1 MEYTTGSVTVTED
14 GTNQFSVTLTVT
26 SDTAWDGSSKTEPQ
40 KNESG
45 VYQIATGAELAWF
58 VNESKTADVSGV
70 LTADIKL
77 GKYAWLNIDSSKKVE
92 LDGAGHEI
100 TGLNATSGLFRQ
112 IGGGSHIQ
120 NLTLRGTM
128 TCASST
134 SGGSVVGYANG
145 KNIVIEN
152 CFSYVT
158 VTGSGSNVGGIV
170 GYANS
175 TTTIRNCANLGAV
188 TGSGSV
194 GGIIGGFVGSGAVI
208 TGCYNTGAV
217 TGAVT
222 ATASNAGG
230 IFGNGNYGITVTN
243 CYNTGAVSAN
253 SNAGGIGGV
262 AKGEMYWS
270 GELSPTATVWALSPA
285 ATARSAAWTQALP
298 PSPAATPWRRTPTP
312 PC

>member
-1 MEYTTGSVTVTED
+1 M
-14 GTNQFSVTLTVT
+14 
-26 SDTAWDGSSKTEPQ
+26 
-40 KNESG
+40 
-45 VYQIATGAELAWF
+45 
-58 VNESKTADVSGV
+58 SGV
-70 LTADIKL
+70 LTADIEL

-100 TGLNATSGLFRQ
+100 TGLNATSGLFKQ

-120 NLTLRGTM
+120 SLTLRGTS
-128 TCASST
+128 AG
-134 SGGSVVGYANG
+134 GGSVAGYANG

-217 TGAVT
+217 T

-262 AKGEMYWS
+262 LKGE
-270 GELSPTATVWALSPA
+270 TN
-285 ATARSAAWTQALP
+285 
-298 PSPAATPWRRTPTP
+298 
-312 PC
+312 